1 MKMFNFAGVETKL
14 SNKQSL
20 IIGISIFILSILFMI
35 YVIKT
40 SPSPYPQFTC
50 DSTCKTITFI
60 FNVLA
65 VILALIILFP
75 IFQTGGW

>member
-1 MKMFNFAGVETKL
+1 MFNFVGVETKL

-40 SPSPYPQFTC
+40 SPYPQFTC
-50 DSTCKTITFI
+50 NSTCKTITFI

>member
-1 MKMFNFAGVETKL
+1 MMLLESEKK
-14 SNKQSL
+14 KQSL

-40 SPSPYPQFTC
+40 ALSPYPQFTC
-50 DSTCKTITFI
+50 NSTCKTITFI